1 MVIVGKK
8 DGKIRCCIDL
18 RKVNQITKV
27 PQYLLPRTE
36 TILESMQGKK
46 YGAILDLVWGFHSM
60 VIAPEHRHKT
70 ACSVPG
76 VGHVEFNTLLV
87 DEKVC
92 HKSFAIIAEGVVKHD
107 THAVYINHK
116 ILISTLQ
123 NDFNLQPK
131 RIIYF
136 TDGAAQHFKN
146 RFNFLNLSNHFQY
159 FGVAAEW
166 HFHATSHVKGP
177 CDGIGGTIK
186 RLATR
191 ATLQGPSDKQII
203 SGRHLYDWCVA
214 NMQKITV
221 KYVTEMAWVTAKIL
235 LRKRFDNAK
244 TVEGTLQYHSFVPC
258 GDYSLEVKQFSFS
271 TKKRIVSTKK

>member
-1 MVIVGKK
+1 MGKPFSCVK
-8 DGKIRCCIDL
+8 CPG
-18 RKVNQITKV
+18 T
-27 PQYLLPRTE
+27 
-36 TILESMQGKK
+36 
-46 YGAILDLVWGFHSM
+46 
-60 VIAPEHRHKT
+60 APL
-70 ACSVPG
+70 A
-76 VGHVEFNTLLV
+76 TLLQEILGKDDIEFQQWQGSGSDRCTLDTVDAVQSQHWSGDQASIYTMVAYYRV

-107 THAVYINHK
+107 THA
-116 ILISTLQ
+116 
-123 NDFNLQPK
+123 D
-131 RIIYF
+131 
-136 TDGAAQHFKN
+136 
-146 RFNFLNLSNHFQY
+146 

-166 HFHATSHVKGP
+166 HFHATSHGKGP

-214 NMQKITV
+214 NLQKITV

-258 GDYSLEVKQFSFS
+258 GDYSLEPANLDTS
-271 TKKRIVSTKK
+271 